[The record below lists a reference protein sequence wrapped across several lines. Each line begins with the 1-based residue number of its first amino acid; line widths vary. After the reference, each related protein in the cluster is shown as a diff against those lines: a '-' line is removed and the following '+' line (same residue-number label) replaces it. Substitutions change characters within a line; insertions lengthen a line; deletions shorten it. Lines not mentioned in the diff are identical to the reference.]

1 MSMHPTLWDGGFRGD
16 AGASLI
22 RSDDGSDAHVVAIEA
37 MDIVM
42 EAGTRGFMSSQGAEG
57 G

>member
-1 MSMHPTLWDGGFRGD
+1 M
-16 AGASLI
+16 I